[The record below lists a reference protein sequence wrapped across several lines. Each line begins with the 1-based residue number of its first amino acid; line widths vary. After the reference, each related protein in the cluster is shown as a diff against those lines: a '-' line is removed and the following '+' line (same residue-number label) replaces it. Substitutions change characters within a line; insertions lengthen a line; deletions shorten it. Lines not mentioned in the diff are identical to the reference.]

1 MLANKNRI
9 PGLDGLRAIS
19 IALVLVEHLPSCA
32 GFPMTVDQAQLW
44 RLSHIGR
51 LGVRVFFVISG
62 YLIST
67 LLFRELEKSGKIDLV
82 KFYFRRTLR
91 IFPAYFVLVA
101 VVAVLAAAGIIQ
113 LLPGDLFHAV
123 TYTMNYHAPRAWWLG
138 HAWSLAVEEQFYL
151 LWPAVLL
158 LFGRQRGLQGAL
170 LVVIALPFLRFGSH
184 RYLGHDP
191 LMGESF
197 HTVADSIATGCL
209 LAGFRDLLQRN
220 PTWVAIRDSRAFF
233 LVPFAV
239 VAVHIAGQEHTG
251 LRTLI
256 TYSAQ
261 NIGIAACL
269 DWVLAK
275 PRSAVGRFLELRPMV
290 WVGAISYSLYLFQQ
304 LFLNCRAG
312 GIAPPFPVNVALAF
326 AAATV
331 SYYLIERPALAMR
344 ERLEQRFWGR
354 RESVQPTVVS
364 SGTGR

>member
-1 MLANKNRI
+1 MLPDKNRI
-9 PGLDGLRAIS
+9 PCLDGLRAIS
-19 IALVLVEHLPSCA
+19 IALVLVEHLPSCTY
-32 GFPMTVDQAQLW
+32 FPMTVDQAQLW

-51 LGVRVFFVISG
+51 LGVRVFFVLSG

-67 LLFRELEKSGKIDLV
+67 LLFRELTKRGRIDLG

-101 VVAVLAAAGIIQ
+101 IVAGLAAAGVIQ

-158 LFGRQRGLQGAL
+158 LFGRRRGLQGAL
-170 LVVIALPFLRFGSH
+170 LVVIALPFWRFGSH

-209 LAGFRDLLQRN
+209 LAGFRDSLQRS
-220 PTWVAIRDSRAFF
+220 PTWVAIRESRVFI

-239 VAVHIAGQEHTG
+239 LAAHFAGQDHTG

-261 NIGIAACL
+261 NFGIAACL

-275 PRSAVGRFLELRPMV
+275 PQSTVGRFLELRPMV
-290 WVGAISYSLYLFQQ
+290 WVGVISYSLYLFQQ
-304 LFLNCRAG
+304 LFLNCRVG
-312 GIAPPFPVNVALAF
+312 GIAPPFPVNIALAF
-326 AAATV
+326 VAASL
-331 SYYLIERPALAMR
+331 SYYLVERPFLTMR
-344 ERLEQRFWGR
+344 ERLEQRLWGR
-354 RESVQPTVVS
+354 RESTQPTAAS
-364 SGTGR
+364 SGAGH